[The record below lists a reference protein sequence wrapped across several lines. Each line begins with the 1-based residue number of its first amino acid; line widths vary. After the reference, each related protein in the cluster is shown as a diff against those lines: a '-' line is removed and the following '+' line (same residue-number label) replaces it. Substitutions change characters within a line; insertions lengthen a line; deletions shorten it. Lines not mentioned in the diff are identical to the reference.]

1 MKRPPYAR
9 ELIANRKAGRYVN
22 PWLFAGRG
30 AWKLASGRG
39 PGRLVLP
46 EGEQPETFDW
56 TCCNGLILVVSW
68 PAASVP
74 EVDALGAILVRSG
87 ATAALV
93 LDDAI
98 ADFDARRYRVLRPF
112 RRYVRRAA

>member
-30 AWKLASGRG
+30 AWELASGRG

-46 EGEQPETFDW
+46 EGEQPEAFDW
-56 TCCNGLILVVSW
+56 RCCKGLILVVSW
-68 PAASVP
+68 PTASVQ
-74 EVDALGAILVRSG
+74 EVDALGEILVRSG
-87 ATAALV
+87 ATAVLV
-93 LDDAI
+93 LDGAI
-98 ADFDARRYRVLRPF
+98 ADTDARRFRVLRPF
-112 RRYVRRAA
+112 RRYMRRAA